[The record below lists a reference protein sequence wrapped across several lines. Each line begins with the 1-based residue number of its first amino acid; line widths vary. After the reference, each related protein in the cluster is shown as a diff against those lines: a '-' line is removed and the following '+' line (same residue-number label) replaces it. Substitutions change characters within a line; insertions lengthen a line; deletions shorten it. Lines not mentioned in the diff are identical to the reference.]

1 MAKEIKFSEDARSKM
16 LKGVDKLAN
25 TVKSTIKQIFY
36 IFNSLALH
44 FSCIRKS
51 KIVKYFTY
59 I

>member
-1 MAKEIKFSEDARSKM
+1 MQNLE
-16 LKGVDKLAN
+16 N
-25 TVKSTIKQIFY
+25 TVKSTIKQRFY

-44 FSCIRKS
+44 FFGIRKS